1 MNCSTYRKTGLIRNV
16 QASGIDAEFLCFA
29 GTSNSALTHA
39 CASFSFIPSNMQSDR
54 GFDKDTATT
63 TWTEATTTSLDM
75 K

>member
-39 CASFSFIPSNMQSDR
+39 CASFSIVSSNIYNQIEVSIKTR
-54 GFDKDTATT
+54 QQQQERRRQQQA
-63 TWTEATTTSLDM
+63 WI
-75 K
+75 